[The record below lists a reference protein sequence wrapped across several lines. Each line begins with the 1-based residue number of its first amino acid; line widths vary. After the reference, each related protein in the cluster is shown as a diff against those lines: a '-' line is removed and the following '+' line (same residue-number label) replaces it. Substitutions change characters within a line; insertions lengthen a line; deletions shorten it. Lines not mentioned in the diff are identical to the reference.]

1 MVIIFLQRGEERKK
15 EHIPIITCYTEFK
28 RSVLS
33 KIISSTSS
41 FAMQRHRFIEIC
53 TVLNHILNFLLC
65 KAKAWIHGEKGA
77 FPKLLSVLKMT
88 PFHLQVIE
96 IRHDFMEM
104 LPLIQL
110 ILLLISLL
118 MQLYICSI
126 L

>member
-1 MVIIFLQRGEERKK
+1 M
-15 EHIPIITCYTEFK
+15 
-28 RSVLS
+28 
-33 KIISSTSS
+33 
-41 FAMQRHRFIEIC
+41 EIC

-77 FPKLLSVLKMT
+77 CPKLLSVLKMT

-110 ILLLISLL
+110 VLLLITLDAT
-118 MQLYICSI
+118 LYLFYPVERSDE